1 MKQPGNSVT
10 LALIF
15 SSILFLLV
23 LQFFWLQK
31 VYTDESDNFYKE
43 THGLFRNMIFEMND
57 SLLMRSIEPLPGDSS
72 VHFFTNRELDT
83 VRFRKRKQFN
93 FADTIANVQVFIS
106 SSDENDSVARYMKPL
121 ITKIRSDH
129 T

>member
-15 SSILFLLV
+15 SSIVLLLV

-43 THGLFRNMIFEMND
+43 THGLFRDMIFEMND
-57 SLLMRSIEPLPGDSS
+57 SLLMESIEPLPGDSS
-72 VHFFTNRELDT
+72 VHFFSNREMDT
-83 VRFRKRKQFN
+83 LHFKKRKQFN
-93 FADTIANVQVFIS
+93 FT
-106 SSDENDSVARYMKPL
+106 DSVAN
-121 ITKIRSDH
+121 
-129 T
+129 